1 MMFWTFLRKTL
12 PKNQNLNLLILV
24 FSLLFAGTVL
34 AQSTEEQELFRY
46 INTERQRESLNPLE
60 WNQILWKVAV
70 AHSEDM
76 AQMGHV
82 SHESS
87 DGRKTPERIKASG
100 VYASRSAE
108 NVASDINLIAIHT
121 SLMES
126 LYHRQNILNPVY
138 TSAAVG
144 VVAKGRYLYVT
155 EIFVRTVNEYS
166 LEEARKIL
174 LHQMNEFR
182 ARKGLN
188 PLTSNTAWNDMAQ
201 SHVKFQEN
209 VSALGPP
216 LITELMARQAKG
228 ALRTSIYTTISIL
241 DLPEEVQKILALNV
255 QSVGIGFKRIK
266 GDLCSTGCFLIT
278 LIIGP
283 ETG

>member
-1 MMFWTFLRKTL
+1 M
-12 PKNQNLNLLILV
+12 P
-24 FSLLFAGTVL
+24 GTVL

-46 INTERQRESLNPLE
+46 INTERQRESLSPLE
-60 WNQILWKVAV
+60 WNQTLWKVAV

-82 SHESS
+82 FTKVLMDENL
-87 DGRKTPERIKASG
+87 PERIKASG

-108 NVASDINLIAIHT
+108 NVGRDINLIAIHT

-144 VVAKGRYLYVT
+144 VVAKGKYLYVT

-166 LEEARKIL
+166 LEEARKTL

-241 DLPEEVQKILALNV
+241 DFPEEVQKYLSPQCPICRN
-255 QSVGIGFKRIK
+255 RI
-266 GDLCSTGCFLIT
+266 
-278 LIIGP
+278 
-283 ETG
+283 